1 MTMAAKPKVEC
12 LGCGKATDPLRAGH
26 VAILD
31 GQFRYF
37 CGLSCKALYVK
48 DAPSIAASLDRTA
61 EPPRVSMREPV
72 PTLPAPPSALDR
84 EVDDPASGERSIGT
98 SEPELPE
105 EIPSEPARPTM
116 RSSPQAAPIDP
127 DEPPRSEKRSTLVPP
142 VEPVDGARSSRAT
155 LASPRV
161 APLASP
167 GDDGAPSRRADDTKR
182 SLKSVDDEPPPSRR
196 GEPRESDDGRRVAK
210 GTTDEAPPSR
220 RGEPATSR
228 KSEAPRS
235 RRSEGPASRR
245 SDAAPYLAPSIEYS
259 DEAIEE
265 EPVSLPAPQTM
276 RSGPSSSQHRAVP
289 RDRAEHKVLSFA
301 TVAAGVATFAAP
313 LAGFGSLY
321 LRAGLAAAAGLLLL
335 GWTFKKPKSLAN
347 ELAFVSALA
356 PLGLV
361 AVACL
366 AVFRGIGQAG
376 VIASAAGAAVAFDVL
391 AQLFV
396 LRAESDVRAHAED
409 LVALLDGEARKANG
423 AEGALVD
430 VKSLRLGD
438 VVIVREGETLVVDG
452 VVTEGSATVLPWA
465 HASAETTKKKDDAVI
480 AGLRVVKGE
489 LLVAATALGRD
500 RLVVRPF
507 VGRETSGLFGLLRGW
522 TPRALPL
529 VCVLVGAA
537 ELASNAPW
545 LVVVAAALAAG
556 TSLSVVGALATL
568 SLAVARAQQEALGS
582 GIAFKDPRALEVA
595 GMSDVAVL
603 CSRGTVLMGEP
614 EVIAVDALSQ
624 AHPRRRV
631 VALAAG
637 AELSNGSPASRA
649 LLGAAT
655 AEGTAPEALRSVLRH
670 EGLGVTALLP
680 NGDPLVVG
688 SRGLLLK
695 ERISV
700 AASEDRVRELE
711 AQGASVL
718 LVGVGGKL
726 VGLVALQDALRPG
739 ARAAIQRL
747 LEARVEPVLVSGE
760 TREACETLARAL
772 DIEHVRPEILPTDRA
787 AEVSALGEGGHVV
800 AVLGR
805 VPQDEAALAAADVS
819 IALGSVGESGD
830 FSVVLATDDVRSA
843 AHALSL
849 ARALRERARLGLGA
863 AFAPSVIAILGL
875 GFGVMPLVLAPVAGF
890 LAAVFGLLAVR
901 RVGSDEGA
909 S

>member
-1 MTMAAKPKVEC
+1 MTMAAKQSVEC
-12 LGCGKATDPLRAGH
+12 LGCGKPTDPLRAGH

-37 CGLSCKALYVK
+37 CGLGCKAAYVK
-48 DAPSIAASLDRTA
+48 DAPSLALSLDRTA
-61 EPPRVSMREPV
+61 DPPPVRMKAREPV
-72 PTLPAPPSALDR
+72 ATQPEPSPIS
-84 EVDDPASGERSIGT
+84 DPASGERERDT
-98 SEPELPE
+98 SAPELPE

-116 RSSPQAAPIDP
+116 RSSPMAARIEP
-127 DEPPRSEKRSTLVPP
+127 DDSEPSLVHAASDDDADTPSSSRRGEMAGAFPPPGAESLAKVPASRKAASE
-142 VEPVDGARSSRAT
+142 RAT
-155 LASPRV
+155 LSP
-161 APLASP
+161 P
-167 GDDGAPSRRADDTKR
+167 APSRRERLSEPPPVSRRDREDTKR
-182 SLKSVDDEPPPSRR
+182 SIKSEP
-196 GEPRESDDGRRVAK
+196 
-210 GTTDEAPPSR
+210 EAPASR
-220 RGEPATSR
+220 LR
-228 KSEAPRS
+228 
-235 RRSEGPASRR
+235 EGPASRK
-245 SDAAPYLAPSIEYS
+245 SDDAITPYLAPSIEYA
-259 DEAIEE
+259 DEIEE
-265 EPVSLPAPQTM
+265 EPVSLPAPLTM
-276 RSGPSSSQHRAVP
+276 RSGPASSVRHGARA
-289 RDRAEHKVLSFA
+289 RDRGEAMVLPIA
-301 TVAAGVATFAAP
+301 TAAVGVATFAAP

-321 LRAGLAAAAGLLLL
+321 LRAGLALGAGLLLIA
-335 GWTFKKPKSLAN
+335 WTAKKPKSLGN
-347 ELAFVSALA
+347 ELPALSALA

-361 AVACL
+361 VVACL

-376 VIASAAGAAVAFDVL
+376 VIASTAGAAIAFDVL
-391 AQLFV
+391 SQLLV
-396 LRAESDVRAHAED
+396 LRAESDVRAHTAELSA
-409 LVALLDGEARKANG
+409 LVDADARKANG
-423 AEGALVD
+423 TAEGVLVET
-430 VKSLRLGD
+430 KTLRLGD

-452 VVTEGSATVLPWA
+452 VVTEGTATVLPWA
-465 HASAETTKKKDDAVI
+465 HASSETSKKEGDAVI
-480 AGLRVVKGE
+480 AGLRVVVGE
-489 LLVAATALGRD
+489 ISVAATALGRE
-500 RLVVRPF
+500 RLVTRPF
-507 VGRETSGLFGLLRGW
+507 VGRETSGMFGLLRGW

-529 VCVLVGAA
+529 ACILVGAA

-556 TSLSVVGALATL
+556 TSLSVAGALATL
-568 SLAVARAQQEALGS
+568 GLAIARTQQEALAS

-614 EVIAVDALSQ
+614 EVIAVDALVPS
-624 AHPRRRV
+624 HPRKRIL
-631 VALAAG
+631 ALASG

-649 LLGAAT
+649 LLGAAS
-655 AEGTAPEALRSVLRH
+655 AEGASPEALRSVLRH
-670 EGLGVTALLP
+670 DGLGVTALLP

-688 SRGLLLK
+688 SRALLLK

-718 LVGVGGKL
+718 LVGVAGKL
-726 VGLVALQDALRPG
+726 VGLVAFQDALRPG

-772 DIEHVRPEILPTDRA
+772 DIEHVRPEVLPTDRA

-863 AFAPSVIAILGL
+863 AFAPSVIAVLGL
-875 GFGVMPLVLAPVAGF
+875 GFGVMPMVLAPVAGF

-901 RVGSDEGA
+901 RVSSEE
-909 S
+909 SSRS

>member
-1 MTMAAKPKVEC
+1 MTMAAKPSVEC
-12 LGCGKATDPLRAGH
+12 LGCGKPTDPLRAGH

-48 DAPSIAASLDRTA
+48 DAPSLALSLDRTA
-61 EPPRVSMREPV
+61 DPPRVSAREPV
-72 PTLPAPPSALDR
+72 PTLPAPQSEPT
-84 EVDDPASGERSIGT
+84 EPTSGERPREE
-98 SEPELPE
+98 SEPE
-105 EIPSEPARPTM
+105 IPDDLASEPARPTM
-116 RSSPQAAPIDP
+116 RSSPQAAPVDP
-127 DEPPRSEKRSTLVPP
+127 DEAPLSER
-142 VEPVDGARSSRAT
+142 RAVAPT
-155 LASPRV
+155 LAPPAV
-161 APLASP
+161 APAV
-167 GDDGAPSRRADDTKR
+167 APVAPRRADDTKR
-182 SLKSVDDEPPPSRR
+182 SLKSQPAAPDPTPPPPASRRGEEVRARRSDPPPSRR
-196 GEPRESDDGRRVAK
+196 
-210 GTTDEAPPSR
+210 EA
-220 RGEPATSR
+220 E
-228 KSEAPRS
+228 
-235 RRSEGPASRR
+235 
-245 SDAAPYLAPSIEYS
+245 APYLAPSIEYA
-259 DEAIEE
+259 EEPLEE
-265 EPVSLPAPQTM
+265 EPASLPAPLTM
-276 RSGPSSSQHRAVP
+276 RSGPASSAPRSTPRAKSDAKLLP
-289 RDRAEHKVLSFA
+289 LA
-301 TVAAGVATFAAP
+301 TAALGVATFAAP
-313 LAGFGSLY
+313 VAGFSSLY
-321 LRAGLAAAAGLLLL
+321 LRAGLALGAGVLLL
-335 GWTFKKPKSLAN
+335 GWTAKKPKSLGN
-347 ELAFVSALA
+347 ELRALSALA

-361 AVACL
+361 VVACL
-366 AVFRGIGQAG
+366 AVLRGLAQAG
-376 VIASAAGAAVAFDVL
+376 QITSAAGAAVAFDVL
-391 AQLFV
+391 SQLLV
-396 LRAESDVRAHAED
+396 LRAESDVRAHGAELAT
-409 LVALLDGEARKANG
+409 LVDGDARKANG
-423 AEGALVD
+423 AAEGTLVET
-430 VKSLRLGD
+430 KSLKLGD
-438 VVIVREGETLVVDG
+438 VVIVREGETLTVDG
-452 VVTEGSATVLPWA
+452 VVTAGAAVVLPWA
-465 HASAETTKKKDDAVI
+465 HATNETPKKKDDAVI
-480 AGLRVVKGE
+480 AGLRVVSGE
-489 LLVAATALGRD
+489 LSVAATALGRE
-500 RLVVRPF
+500 RIVTRPF
-507 VGRETSGLFGLLRGW
+507 VGRETSGMFGLLRGW

-545 LVVVAAALAAG
+545 LKVVAAALAAG

-568 SLAVARAQQEALGS
+568 SLAVARTQQDALAS
-582 GIAFKDPRALEVA
+582 GIAFRDPRALEVA

-614 EVIAVDALSQ
+614 EVIAVDALVA
-624 AHPRRRV
+624 AHPRKRIL
-631 VALAAG
+631 ALASG

-649 LLGAAT
+649 LLGAAG
-655 AEGTAPEALRSVLRH
+655 AEGASPEALRSVLRH

-688 SRGLLLK
+688 SRALLLK

-718 LVGVGGKL
+718 LVGVAGKL

-772 DIEHVRPEILPTDRA
+772 DIEHVRPEVLPNDRA

-863 AFAPSVIAILGL
+863 VFAPSVIAVLGL
-875 GFGVMPLVLAPVAGF
+875 GFGVMPFVLAPVAGF
-890 LAAVFGLLAVR
+890 LAALFGLLAVR
-901 RVGSDEGA
+901 QVSSEEGPRP
-909 S
+909 